1 MIEVKDLRKSFEGKT
16 ILNGVNVAMHPG
28 MCNLIIG
35 SSGSGKTVFMKCLVG
50 LFQPDSGSILYHG
63 EDFTRM
69 NTDQRKEIRKE
80 IGMLFQGSA
89 LFSSMTVEEN
99 IIFPLDMF
107 TRWTRKKKMD
117 RVNEVLNR
125 VNLDGANKK
134 FPAEISGGMM
144 KRVGI
149 ARAIV
154 LNPKFLFVDEP
165 NSGLD
170 PQTSGLI
177 DKLIKEITEEY
188 NITTVINTHDM
199 NSVMEIG
206 DHIIYMYKGSK
217 EWEGNNK
224 EIIFSK
230 NDRLN
235 EFIFAS
241 EFLRDAKDMR
251 MLEETGKISNDR
263 NMEQLTHDEAP
274 TLVPPPDDPD
284 NA

>member
-1 MIEVKDLRKSFEGKT
+1 MIEVKNLRKSFNGKT
-16 ILNGVNVAMHPG
+16 ILEDVNVEMKPG
-28 MCNLIIG
+28 QCNLIIG
-35 SSGSGKTVFMKCLVG
+35 ASGSGKTVFMKCLVG
-50 LFQPDSGSILYHG
+50 LFQPDSGHILYNG
-63 EDFTRM
+63 QNFTQM
-69 NTDQRKEIRKE
+69 SVEQKKEIRKE

-107 TRWTRKKKMD
+107 TRTTRKEKLD
-117 RVNEVLNR
+117 RVNEVLKR
-125 VNLDGANKK
+125 VNLEGANKK
-134 FPAEISGGMM
+134 FPAELSGGMM

-154 LNPKFLFVDEP
+154 LNPKYLFVDEP

-177 DKLIKEITEEY
+177 DQLIKEITEEY

-217 EWEGNNK
+217 EWEGTNK
-224 EIIFSK
+224 EIIFSD
-230 NDRLN
+230 NQRLN
-235 EFIFAS
+235 DFIFAS

-263 NMEQLTHDEAP
+263 NMDELTHDDAP
-274 TLVPPPDDPD
+274 PLLPPE
-284 NA
+284 

>member
-1 MIEVKDLRKSFEGKT
+1 MIEVKNIRKSFNGKT
-16 ILNGVNVAMHPG
+16 VIEDVSCVMKAGQ
-28 MCNLIIG
+28 CNLIIG

-50 LFQPDSGSILYHG
+50 LFTPDSGSILYSG
-63 EDFTRM
+63 EDFTQM
-69 NTDQRKEIRKE
+69 NVDQKKEVRKE

-89 LFSSMTVEEN
+89 LFSSLTVEEN

-107 TRWTRKKKMD
+107 TDWTRKKKLD
-117 RVNEVLNR
+117 RVNEVLKR
-125 VNLDGANKK
+125 VNLEGVNKK
-134 FPAEISGGMM
+134 FPAELSGGMM

-154 LNPKFLFVDEP
+154 LNPKYLFVDEP

-177 DKLIKEITEEY
+177 DKLILEITKEY
-188 NITTVINTHDM
+188 NITTVVNTHDM

-206 DHIIYMYKGSK
+206 NHIIYMYKGNK

-230 NDRLN
+230 NHRLN

-251 MLEETGKISNDR
+251 MLEETGKIPNHR
-263 NMEQLTHDEAP
+263 NMTELTQ
-274 TLVPPPDDPD
+274 D
-284 NA
+284 NAPSLIPPSEE